1 MIWILFSDGQ
11 WTQVVALADPQAVV
25 IVDEAVLVVY
35 PKAGRRLTRRRAG
48 LLGIQK
54 QQVRTTNPP
63 DRFLCGFWLGDLFK
77 RI

>member
-1 MIWILFSDGQ
+1 LRILKPSI
-11 WTQVVALADPQAVV
+11 V

-77 RI
+77 RMRGEMYV